1 MRSALRSAKPA
12 PPPVRPGVA
21 ALPHSR
27 IREVYTQIHAVPD
40 LIPLWFGEPDM
51 PTPAFINDAATR
63 ALAAGHTF
71 YTPNRGIPELRQA
84 LSDYL
89 TRHYETPVPV
99 ERICVTPSGMGA
111 IMLVL
116 QSLIDVGDE
125 IVAISPVWSNSF
137 RAVQMLG
144 GATRMVELQRAP
156 GGSGGWRLDL
166 DRLFDSVTEKTRA
179 ILVTSPSNPTGW
191 VMTEEEQRRVLEF
204 TRARGIWLLADEVYD
219 RLVFEQARAPSFLRL
234 AEPDDLVVVFNSFSK
249 SWAMTGWRLGW
260 TVSMPGLVPIL
271 EKLNEINQTGA
282 ATFIQH
288 AGVTAVREGE
298 PFVQAQL
305 ERYRANRDLVIQR
318 LAGQMV
324 DRKVL
329 LFAAEPLT
337 AVARR
342 WRGQIAENSKASAQT
357 DELPEMNHNAIA
369 GIERPEALITR
380 SFVLFL
386 NSGLY
391 HPRNAARMQWT
402 RAHFMHSGYNCDAV
416 AAAGSGRLAQ
426 MLSVLHFGDYVS
438 YYLAIANG
446 VDPTPIDVL
455 LRLKAHMA
463 KS

>member
-1 MRSALRSAKPA
+1 MSSALRSAKPA

-318 LAGQMV
+318 LASLPRVSVTRPDGAFYAFFGV
-324 DRKVL
+324 DGMTDSVAFAQDIGRRTGVGL
-329 LFAAEPLT
+329 APGAAFGDGGEGHLRLCFAAS
-337 AVARR
+337 
-342 WRGQIAENSKASAQT
+342 AETLS
-357 DELPEMNHNAIA
+357 
-369 GIERPEALITR
+369 RAL
-380 SFVLFL
+380 
-386 NSGLY
+386 
-391 HPRNAARMQWT
+391 
-402 RAHFMHSGYNCDAV
+402 D
-416 AAAGSGRLAQ
+416 RLAPA
-426 MLSVLHFGDYVS
+426 LS
-438 YYLAIANG
+438 
-446 VDPTPIDVL
+446 
-455 LRLKAHMA
+455 
-463 KS
+463 